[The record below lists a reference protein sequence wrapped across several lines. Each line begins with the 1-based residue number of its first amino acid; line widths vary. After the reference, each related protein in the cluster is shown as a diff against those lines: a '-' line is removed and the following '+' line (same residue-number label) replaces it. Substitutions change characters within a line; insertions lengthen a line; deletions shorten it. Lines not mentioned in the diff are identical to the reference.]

1 MHSGKKRSLDVVR
14 SYEKI
19 PHKMAR
25 TDDKE
30 VVHLLPIKDKTGIV
44 PQSFERGETKRV
56 AIPQK
61 CIVAIPELMLSKTC

>member
-1 MHSGKKRSLDVVR
+1 MHSGKKRSADVVR

-25 TDDKE
+25 IEEKE

-44 PQSFERGETKRV
+44 PQSVERGEINTRKS
-56 AIPQK
+56 Q
-61 CIVAIPELMLSKTC
+61 

>member
-1 MHSGKKRSLDVVR
+1 MHSGKKRSADVVR

-25 TDDKE
+25 MEDKE

-44 PQSFERGETKRV
+44 PQSIERGELNSLESRQCSRSTW
-56 AIPQK
+56 
-61 CIVAIPELMLSKTC
+61 